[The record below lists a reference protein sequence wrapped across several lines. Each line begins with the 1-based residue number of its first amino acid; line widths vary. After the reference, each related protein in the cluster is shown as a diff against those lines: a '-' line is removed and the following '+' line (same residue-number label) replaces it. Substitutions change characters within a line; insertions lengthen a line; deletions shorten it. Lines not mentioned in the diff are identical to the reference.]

1 MPHTQ
6 SKSFAKQARTYLL
19 PSIVL
24 AATGLMGTQ
33 SALAVN
39 VKAEP
44 FIEAKD
50 PWGMAAMK
58 DGTFFFTEKC
68 AGLSVRTPSGSTNK
82 LLGIGGSTGFASVK
96 NDLFCD
102 GQAGVLGVAVDP
114 EFDKNRYVYLRST
127 SKGDNRAFGGYATIL
142 MRLKVS
148 ADLHEV
154 AERVAKVK
162 QIFSELTA

>member
-1 MPHTQ
+1 MPNTQ
-6 SKSFAKQARTYLL
+6 SKKIAVQSRFAKTSYLL

-39 VKAEP
+39 VKAEA

-68 AGLSVRTPSGSTNK
+68 AGLSVRTPSGSINK

-114 EFDKNRYVYLRST
+114 EFDKMVT
-127 SKGDNRAFGGYATIL
+127 FTFVPP
-142 MRLKVS
+142 LKVTTVLL
-148 ADLHEV
+148 A
-154 AERVAKVK
+154 AMP
-162 QIFSELTA
+162 TY